1 MHYLQRKGFGF
12 ISKAFLSFYDDLYW
26 YCIHE
31 WGMNV
36 LHLWGCE
43 SGFRQDET
51 THKSNSS
58 GSRYH
63 TILGRLEDGSRER
76 VKCGVIIPQN
86 GLCAGKKN
94 LKRQKNGELPKQI

>member
-1 MHYLQRKGFGF
+1 MHFCKRKGFGF
-12 ISKAFLSFYDDLYW
+12 ISKAFLSFYDELYW
-26 YCIHE
+26 YCTPRVGYE
-31 WGMNV
+31 RAPLM
-36 LHLWGCE
+36 GCE

-63 TILGRLEDGSRER
+63 TISGRLEDGSRE
-76 VKCGVIIPQN
+76 VKCSVIIPQN

>member
-1 MHYLQRKGFGF
+1 MMN
-12 ISKAFLSFYDDLYW
+12 
-26 YCIHE
+26 CIGTVPHE

-36 LHLWGCE
+36 LHLWGAKAV
-43 SGFRQDET
+43 SGKMKQPI
-51 THKSNSS
+51 KSNSS

-63 TILGRLEDGSRER
+63 TILGILEVGSRE
-76 VKCGVIIPQN
+76 VKCGVIIPRN